1 MAQITASLVKEL
13 RERTGAGMMDCK
25 KALTQTDGNIDA
37 AIDYLRENG
46 IAKAAKKADRIA
58 AEGLSHIEVK
68 GNKAVILEINSE
80 TDFVAKNEKFV
91 ALVKNVAEAILAAEP
106 ATLEEA
112 LQVEAQGGT
121 VEAVINEGIAT
132 IGEKLSLRRFE
143 VVTKSDADAFGAY
156 SHMGGRIG
164 VLTLVEG
171 STDEEAAKDVAMH
184 IAALAPKYLDESEV
198 PADVLEHEKKVLTEQ
213 ALNEGKPANIVEKMI
228 VGRINKFLE
237 EITVVKQK
245 FVKDDSFTVEKFV
258 ASKGGK
264 LAKFVRYEV
273 GEGIEKR
280 EDNFAEEVM
289 SQEIG
294 RAHV

>member
-25 KALTQTDGNIDA
+25 KALTQTDGDIDA

-58 AEGLSHIEVK
+58 AEGLSYIEVK

-143 VVTKSDADAFGAY
+143 VVSKTDADAFGAY

-245 FVKDDSFTVEKFV
+245 FVKDNSFTVEKFV

-273 GEGIEKR
+273 GEGIEKK

-289 SQEIG
+289 SQVN
-294 RAHV
+294 ASK

>member
-25 KALTQTDGNIDA
+25 KALTQTDGDIEA

-58 AEGLSHIEVK
+58 AEGLSYIEVK

-106 ATLEEA
+106 KTLEEA

-143 VVTKSDADAFGAY
+143 VVSKTDADAFGAY

-171 STDEEAAKDVAMH
+171 STDEQAAKDVAMH
-184 IAALAPKYLDESEV
+184 IAALAPRYLDESEV

-245 FVKDDSFTVEKFV
+245 FVKDDSLTVEKFV

-289 SQEIG
+289 SQ
-294 RAHV
+294 VNSSK

>member
-25 KALTQTDGNIDA
+25 KALTQTDGDIDA

-58 AEGLSHIEVK
+58 AEGLSYIEVK

-171 STDEEAAKDVAMH
+171 STDEEAAKDVSMH
-184 IAALAPKYLDESEV
+184 ISALAPRYLDESEV

-273 GEGIEKR
+273 GEGIEKK

-289 SQEIG
+289 SQVN
-294 RAHV
+294 ASK

>member
-25 KALTQTDGNIDA
+25 KALTQTDGNIEA

-58 AEGLSHIEVK
+58 AEGLSYIEVK

-91 ALVKNVAEAILAAEP
+91 ALVKNVADAILAAEP
-106 ATLEEA
+106 KTLEEA

-143 VVTKSDADAFGAY
+143 VVSKTDSDAFGAY

-245 FVKDDSFTVEKFV
+245 FVKDDSLTVEKFV

-289 SQEIG
+289 SQVN
-294 RAHV
+294 ASK

>member
-58 AEGLSHIEVK
+58 AEGLSYIEVK

-106 ATLEEA
+106 KTLEEA
-112 LQVEAQGGT
+112 LQVEVQGGT

-273 GEGIEKR
+273 GEGIEKK

-289 SQEIG
+289 SQVN
-294 RAHV
+294 ASK

>member
-58 AEGLSHIEVK
+58 AEGLSYIEVK

-273 GEGIEKR
+273 GEGIEKK

-289 SQEIG
+289 SQVN
-294 RAHV
+294 ASK

>member
-25 KALTQTDGNIDA
+25 KALQQTDGNIEA

-58 AEGLSHIEVK
+58 AEGLSYIEVK

-91 ALVKNVAEAILAAEP
+91 ALVKNVADAILAAEP
-106 ATLEEA
+106 KTLEEA

-143 VVTKSDADAFGAY
+143 VVSKTNADAFGAY

-184 IAALAPKYLDESEV
+184 IAALAPRYLDESEV

-245 FVKDDSFTVEKFV
+245 FVKDDSLTVEKFV

-289 SQEIG
+289 SQVN
-294 RAHV
+294 ASK

>member
-25 KALTQTDGNIDA
+25 KALTQTDGNIEA

-58 AEGLSHIEVK
+58 AEGLSYIEVK

-91 ALVKNVAEAILAAEP
+91 ALVKNVANAILAAEP
-106 ATLEEA
+106 KSLEEA
-112 LQVEAQGGT
+112 LQVQAEGGT

-143 VVTKSDADAFGAY
+143 VLTKTDADSFGAY

-164 VLTLVEG
+164 VLTLIEG
-171 STDEEAAKDVAMH
+171 STDEQAAKDVAMH
-184 IAALAPKYLDESEV
+184 IAALAPRYLDESEV

-245 FVKDDSFTVEKFV
+245 FVKDDSLTVEKFV

-273 GEGIEKR
+273 GEGIEKK

-289 SQEIG
+289 SQVN
-294 RAHV
+294 ASK

>member
-25 KALTQTDGNIDA
+25 KALTQTDGNIEA

-58 AEGLSHIEVK
+58 AEGLSYIEVK

-91 ALVKNVAEAILAAEP
+91 ALVKNVANAILAAEP
-106 ATLEEA
+106 KSLEEA
-112 LQVEAQGGT
+112 LQVQAEGGT

-143 VVTKSDADAFGAY
+143 VLTKTDADSFGAY

-164 VLTLVEG
+164 VLTLIEG
-171 STDEEAAKDVAMH
+171 STDEQAAKDVAMH
-184 IAALAPKYLDESEV
+184 IAALAPRYLDESEV

-245 FVKDDSFTVEKFV
+245 FVKDDSLTVEKFV

-289 SQEIG
+289 SQVNSIK
-294 RAHV
+294 

>member
-25 KALTQTDGNIDA
+25 KALTQTDGDIDA

-58 AEGLSHIEVK
+58 AEGLSYIEVK

-91 ALVKNVAEAILAAEP
+91 ALVKNVANAILAAEP
-106 ATLEEA
+106 KSLEEA
-112 LQVEAQGGT
+112 LQVQAEGGT

-143 VVTKSDADAFGAY
+143 VLYKTDADAFGAY

-164 VLTLVEG
+164 VLTLIEG
-171 STDEEAAKDVAMH
+171 STDEQAAKDVAMH
-184 IAALAPKYLDESEV
+184 IAALAPRYLDESEV

-245 FVKDDSFTVEKFV
+245 FVKDDSLTVEKFV

-289 SQEIG
+289 SQ
-294 RAHV
+294 VNSSK

>member
-25 KALTQTDGNIDA
+25 KALQQTDGNIEA

-58 AEGLSHIEVK
+58 AEGLSYIEVK

-106 ATLEEA
+106 KTLEEA

-237 EITVVKQK
+237 EITVVNQK
-245 FVKDDSFTVEKFV
+245 FVKDDSFTVEKFL

-273 GEGIEKR
+273 GEGIEKK

-289 SQEIG
+289 SQVN
-294 RAHV
+294 ASK

>member
-25 KALTQTDGNIDA
+25 KALTQTDGDIDA

-58 AEGLSHIEVK
+58 AEGLSYIEVK
-68 GNKAVILEINSE
+68 VNKAVILEINSE

-237 EITVVKQK
+237 EITVVNQK
-245 FVKDDSFTVEKFV
+245 FVKDDSFTVEKFL

-273 GEGIEKR
+273 GEGIEKK

-289 SQEIG
+289 SQVN
-294 RAHV
+294 ASK

>member
-25 KALTQTDGNIDA
+25 KALQQTDGNIEA

-58 AEGLSHIEVK
+58 AEGLSYIEVK

-91 ALVKNVAEAILAAEP
+91 ALVKNVADAILAAEP
-106 ATLEEA
+106 KSLEEA
-112 LQVEAQGGT
+112 LQVQAEGGS
-121 VEAVINEGIAT
+121 VEEVINEGIAT

-143 VVTKSDADAFGAY
+143 VVSKTDSDAFGAY

-245 FVKDDSFTVEKFV
+245 FVKDDSLTVEKFV

-289 SQEIG
+289 SQVN
-294 RAHV
+294 ASK

>member
-25 KALTQTDGNIDA
+25 KALTQTDGNIEA

-58 AEGLSHIEVK
+58 AEGLSYIEVK

-91 ALVKNVAEAILAAEP
+91 ALVKNVADAILAAEP
-106 ATLEEA
+106 KSLEEA
-112 LQVEAQGGT
+112 LQVQAEGGT

-143 VVTKSDADAFGAY
+143 VLYKTDADAFGAY

-171 STDEEAAKDVAMH
+171 STDEQAAKDVAMH
-184 IAALAPKYLDESEV
+184 IAALAPRYLDESEV

-245 FVKDDSFTVEKFV
+245 FVKDDSLTVEKFV

-289 SQEIG
+289 SQ
-294 RAHV
+294 VNSSK

>member
-25 KALTQTDGNIDA
+25 KALTQTDGNIEA

-58 AEGLSHIEVK
+58 AEGLSYIEVK

-91 ALVKNVAEAILAAEP
+91 ALVKNVANAILAAEP
-106 ATLEEA
+106 KSLEEA
-112 LQVEAQGGT
+112 LQVQAEGGT

-143 VVTKSDADAFGAY
+143 VVSKTDADAFGAY

-171 STDEEAAKDVAMH
+171 STDEQAAKDVAMH
-184 IAALAPKYLDESEV
+184 IAALAPRYLDESEV

-245 FVKDDSFTVEKFV
+245 FVKDDSLTVEKFV
-258 ASKGGK
+258 ASRGGK

-289 SQEIG
+289 SQ
-294 RAHV
+294 VNSSK

>member
-25 KALTQTDGNIDA
+25 KALTQTDGDIDA

-58 AEGLSHIEVK
+58 AEGLSYIEVK

-171 STDEEAAKDVAMH
+171 STDEQAAKDVAMH
-184 IAALAPKYLDESEV
+184 IAALAPRYLDESEV

-245 FVKDDSFTVEKFV
+245 FVKDDSLTVEKFV

-289 SQEIG
+289 SQVN
-294 RAHV
+294 ASK

>member
-1 MAQITASLVKEL
+1 MAQITAGLVKEL

-25 KALTQTDGNIDA
+25 KALTQTDGNIEA

-58 AEGLSHIEVK
+58 AEGLSYIEVK

-91 ALVKNVAEAILAAEP
+91 ALVKNVANAILAAEP
-106 ATLEEA
+106 KSLEEA
-112 LQVEAQGGT
+112 LQVQAEGGT

-143 VVTKSDADAFGAY
+143 VLYKTDADAFGAY

-164 VLTLVEG
+164 VLTLIEG
-171 STDEEAAKDVAMH
+171 STDEQAAKDVAMH
-184 IAALAPKYLDESEV
+184 IAALAPRYLDESEV

-245 FVKDDSFTVEKFV
+245 FVKDDSLTVEKFV

-289 SQEIG
+289 SQ
-294 RAHV
+294 VNSSK

>member
-25 KALTQTDGNIDA
+25 KALTQTDGNIEA

-58 AEGLSHIEVK
+58 ADGLSYIEVK

-91 ALVKNVAEAILAAEP
+91 ALVKNVANAILAAEP
-106 ATLEEA
+106 KSLEEA
-112 LQVEAQGGT
+112 LQVQAEGGT

-143 VVTKSDADAFGAY
+143 VVTKTDADAFGAY

-171 STDEEAAKDVAMH
+171 STDEQAAKDVAMH
-184 IAALAPKYLDESEV
+184 IAALAPRYLDESEV

-245 FVKDDSFTVEKFV
+245 FVKDDSLTVEKFV

-273 GEGIEKR
+273 GEGIEKK

-289 SQEIG
+289 SQVN
-294 RAHV
+294 ASK

>member
-1 MAQITASLVKEL
+1 MATITASLVKEL

-25 KALTQTDGNIDA
+25 KALQQTDGDVEK

-58 AEGLSHIEVK
+58 AEGLSYIEVK

-91 ALVKNVAEAILAAEP
+91 ALVKNVADAILTAEP
-106 ATLEEA
+106 KNLEEA
-112 LQVEAQGGT
+112 LKVEAQGGT

-143 VVTKSDADAFGAY
+143 VVTKTDADAFGAY
-156 SHMGGRIG
+156 SHMGGKIG

-171 STDEEAAKDVAMH
+171 STDETAAKDVAMH
-184 IAALAPKYLDESEV
+184 IAALAPRYLDESEV

-228 VGRINKFLE
+228 AGRINKFLE

-264 LAKFVRYEV
+264 LTKFVRYEV

-289 SQEIG
+289 SQVN
-294 RAHV
+294 ASK